1 MVVANTPIHRKEA
14 TRMCHSN
21 QESLRQQV
29 QFLRRQFL
37 QDGDLPFTNVL
48 TEEVIAQA
56 LTAVTGWLDRV
67 FSPLVTLWVF
77 LGQVLGADHS
87 CRAAVARLIAHRL
100 AEGQRPCSAET
111 GAYCQARKRLPESFF
126 ADVACQT
133 GRALEANAD
142 ARWLWKGRHVYLF
155 DGTTVTMPDT
165 RENQQAY
172 PQVYNQKPGLGFP
185 IARLGALISLA
196 CGAVVNLGFC
206 QYAGKGQGEVS
217 LLRRLWDS
225 LRPGDVLLTDALLGN
240 WANLVML
247 QARGV
252 ELVGRL
258 NKAHR
263 KADFRRGQRL
273 GQDDHV
279 VQWRKPTSIRS
290 LDREAYHALPE
301 FITVRETRIRVQQPG
316 FRTRS
321 IVVVTTLLDPEQ
333 TTKEDLATLYRA
345 RWHNELDLRSL
356 KSAMQ
361 MRELRCK
368 TPELVRKEVWA
379 HILAYNLIRTVMA
392 QAAARHG
399 VEPRSISFT
408 GAMQTL
414 EAFQPLLE
422 FGATQD
428 AAGRLR
434 LYHDLLDA
442 IATHRVGDRP
452 DRYEPRREKAET
464 QSLRLADQAP
474 RRDETQDGERRYQ
487 ELSAIRH
494 IDRRIGAVRAT
505 SLQGYS
511 SVIVVDALLALDG
524 YSAVGWR
531 SRRSD
536 TRHLTETEGVE
547 SSALLV
553 LLLPL
558 PQGLEVFGSRSCNLG
573 LHGRE
578 DDEGRVPLPT
588 RLGLEDR
595 LAFLL
600 QGDRYR
606 GCADQRPSRT
616 P

>member
-1 MVVANTPIHRKEA
+1 
-14 TRMCHSN
+14 
-21 QESLRQQV
+21 V

-37 QDGDLPFTNVL
+37 RDGDLPFTNVL
-48 TEEVIAQA
+48 TEETIAQA
-56 LTAVTGWLDRV
+56 LTAVAGWLDRV

-87 CRAAVARLIAHRL
+87 CRAAVARLITHRL
-100 AEGQRPCSAET
+100 AQGQRPCSAET

-133 GRALEANAD
+133 GRALKANVD
-142 ARWLWKGRHVYLF
+142 SRWLWKGRHVYLF

-165 RENQQAY
+165 PENQEAY

-196 CGAVVNLGFC
+196 CGAVVSLGFC

-225 LRPGDVLLTDALLGN
+225 LRPGDILLTDALLGN

-247 QARGV
+247 KDRGL
-252 ELVGRL
+252 EFVGRL

-263 KADFRRGQRL
+263 KADFRRGQRRSH
-273 GQDDHV
+273 DDHV
-279 VQWRKPTSIRS
+279 VRWHKPTSIRS

-301 FITVRETRIRVQQPG
+301 FIAVPETRVRVFQPE

-345 RWHNELDLRSL
+345 RWHNELDIRSL

-399 VEPRSISFT
+399 VAPRSISFT

-414 EAFQPLLE
+414 EAFQPLLD
-422 FGATQD
+422 FGAAQD
-428 AAGRLR
+428 ASSRLR
-434 LYHDLLDA
+434 LYHNLLNA

-452 DRYEPRREKAET
+452 DRYEPRVKNRRRNHYGCLTKPRAEMKRKMAKGVTEK
-464 QSLRLADQAP
+464 
-474 RRDETQDGERRYQ
+474 
-487 ELSAIRH
+487 
-494 IDRRIGAVRAT
+494 
-505 SLQGYS
+505 
-511 SVIVVDALLALDG
+511 
-524 YSAVGWR
+524 
-531 SRRSD
+531 
-536 TRHLTETEGVE
+536 
-547 SSALLV
+547 
-553 LLLPL
+553 
-558 PQGLEVFGSRSCNLG
+558 
-573 LHGRE
+573 
-578 DDEGRVPLPT
+578 
-588 RLGLEDR
+588 
-595 LAFLL
+595 
-600 QGDRYR
+600 
-606 GCADQRPSRT
+606 
-616 P
+616 

>member
-1 MVVANTPIHRKEA
+1 
-14 TRMCHSN
+14 MCHSS
-21 QESLRQQV
+21 QEKLRHQV

-37 QDGDLPFTNVL
+37 QDGDLPFTNIL
-48 TEEVIAQA
+48 TEEVLAQA
-56 LTAVTGWLDRV
+56 LTAITGWLDRI

-77 LGQVLGADHS
+77 LGQVLGVDHS
-87 CRAAVARLIAHRL
+87 CRAAVARLITHRL
-100 AEGQRPCSAET
+100 AQGQRPCSAET

-133 GRALEANAD
+133 GRALEANVES
-142 ARWLWKGRHVYLF
+142 RWLWKGRHVYLF

-165 RENQQAY
+165 PENQQAY

-225 LRPGDVLLTDALLGN
+225 LRPGDILLTDALLGN

-247 QARGV
+247 KERGL
-252 ELVGRL
+252 EFVGRL

-263 KADFRRGQRL
+263 TADFRRGQRL
-273 GQDDHV
+273 GPEDHV

-290 LDREAYHALPE
+290 LDRQEYHALPE
-301 FITVRETRIRVQQPG
+301 FITVREMWIHVHQPG

-321 IVVVTTLLDPEQ
+321 IVVITTLLDPEQ

-345 RWHNELDLRSL
+345 RWHNELDIRSL

-368 TPELVRKEVWA
+368 TPEMVRKEVWA

-392 QAAARHG
+392 QAAARHD

-452 DRYEPRREKAET
+452 DRYEPRVKKRRRNHYGWLTKPRAEMKLKMAKGVTEK
-464 QSLRLADQAP
+464 
-474 RRDETQDGERRYQ
+474 
-487 ELSAIRH
+487 
-494 IDRRIGAVRAT
+494 
-505 SLQGYS
+505 
-511 SVIVVDALLALDG
+511 
-524 YSAVGWR
+524 
-531 SRRSD
+531 
-536 TRHLTETEGVE
+536 
-547 SSALLV
+547 
-553 LLLPL
+553 
-558 PQGLEVFGSRSCNLG
+558 
-573 LHGRE
+573 
-578 DDEGRVPLPT
+578 
-588 RLGLEDR
+588 
-595 LAFLL
+595 
-600 QGDRYR
+600 
-606 GCADQRPSRT
+606 
-616 P
+616 